1 VPFGLRGRLV
11 ECFDLQRTTLIELA
25 VYYYSKVS
33 ACFNV
38 VNNIFIILGQLM
50 HLTYFATP
58 LELRSENVSKINE
71 NFDFHCKYF
80 RICSH
85 FLYDNSFLELSPGT

>member
-1 VPFGLRGRLV
+1 
-11 ECFDLQRTTLIELA
+11 
-25 VYYYSKVS
+25 
-33 ACFNV
+33 
-38 VNNIFIILGQLM
+38 M

-71 NFDFHCKYF
+71 NFDFHCKCF

-85 FLYDNSFLELSPGT
+85 FLHDNSFLELSPATWIAELRSPISDVKLVRYKFSNRPRGLLS